1 MRLVRFVD
9 GEHTAIGALLADG
22 TVAATP
28 WSRLEDLFAEPDPRH
43 AVASLDLTR
52 AAAVRVERLL
62 APVVDRATVIGTG
75 GNYAD
80 HAAEARRGGLVVVEP
95 VFLPYLWSAII
106 GPGEDIV
113 VPTVDT
119 LTDYEVELA
128 VVIGRTA
135 RRLTEADAMDAVF
148 GWTIVNDISAREIMA
163 REKMQVMLSKCPD
176 TFLPIGPHIVTA
188 DEIPDPYQLRIATR
202 LNGQVRQC
210 DTTANMTW
218 RVPQLLAAITRT
230 ITLHAG
236 DIVTTG
242 TPGGVGY
249 FRDPPEFLQPGD
261 TITAEIDQ
269 IGALTNPVVQGW

>member
-1 MRLVRFVD
+1 MRLVTYRD
-9 GEHTAIGALLADG
+9 GGRTAVGALRGDG
-22 TVAATP
+22 AVVATP
-28 WSRLEDLFAEPDPRH
+28 WSRWEDLFAEPDPRR
-43 AVASLDLTR
+43 AAADLDLT
-52 AAAVRVERLL
+52 AAAVRVERFL

-80 HAAEARRGGLVVVEP
+80 HAAEARRGGLVVTEP

-106 GPGEDIV
+106 GPGQDIV
-113 VPTVDT
+113 VPTADT

-148 GWTIVNDISAREIMA
+148 GWTIVNDISAREIMV

-176 TFLPIGPHIVTA
+176 TFLPIGPHVVTV
-188 DEIPDPYQLRIATR
+188 DEIPDPYRLRIATY
-202 LNGQVRQC
+202 LNGGIRQD

-249 FRDPPEFLQPGD
+249 FRDPPEFLRPGD
-261 TITAEIDQ
+261 TITAEIDR
-269 IGALTNPVVQGW
+269 IGTLTNPVVRGW

>member
-1 MRLVRFVD
+1 MRLVKYRH
-9 GEHTAIGALLADG
+9 GEHVAVGALRADG

-28 WSRLEDLFAEPDPRH
+28 WSRLEDLFAEPEPLQ
-43 AVASLDLTR
+43 AVTGLDLGHGP
-52 AAAVRVERLL
+52 AVPVDQLL

-80 HAAEARRGGLVVVEP
+80 HAAEARRGGLVVNEP

-106 GPGEDIV
+106 GPGADIV
-113 VPTVDT
+113 IPTADT

-135 RRLTEADAMDAVF
+135 RGLTEADAMSAVF
-148 GWTIVNDISAREIMA
+148 GWTVVNDISAREIMV

-176 TFLPIGPHIVTA
+176 TFLPIGPHIVTV
-188 DEIPDPYQLRIATR
+188 DEVPDPYGLRIATF
-202 LNGQVRQC
+202 LNGDVRQS

-218 RVPQLLAAITRT
+218 RIPHLLAAITRT

-236 DIVTTG
+236 DVVTTG

-249 FRDPPEFLQPGD
+249 FRDPPEFLRPGD
-261 TITAEIDQ
+261 TITAEIEQ
-269 IGALTNPVVQGW
+269 IGALTNPVVRGW